1 MEVPVVK
8 KTEYDLSHI
17 SRDDFLC
24 LFSEDGEK
32 QDVKVP
38 EGEVGEKIR
47 AYLAEEKIVS
57 VTIQTAMGM
66 EIAVDAKA
74 VSED

>member
-17 SRDDFLC
+17 SRDGFLC

-38 EGEVGEKIR
+38 GGEVGEKIK

-57 VTIQTAMGM
+57 VTIQAAMGL

-74 VSED
+74 ASED

>member
-1 MEVPVVK
+1 MEVPVVR

-17 SRDDFLC
+17 SRDGYLC

-38 EGEVGEKIR
+38 EGELGEKIKG
-47 AYLAEEKIVS
+47 YLAADKSVS
-57 VTIQTAMGM
+57 VVIQAAMGQ
-66 EIAVDAKA
+66 EIAIDAKA
-74 VSED
+74 MD

>member
-8 KTEYDLSHI
+8 KTEYNLSHI
-17 SRDDFLC
+17 SRDGFLC
-24 LFSEDGEK
+24 LFSEGGEK

-38 EGEVGEKIR
+38 EGELGERIKS
-47 AYLAEEKIVS
+47 YLGEDKS
-57 VTIQTAMGM
+57 VTVVIQAAMGA